1 MTNLLLQALSRCL
14 AAAQQQ
20 QQQQGR
26 EEEGGVAALV
36 QQSMFS
42 LVKKGLTAV
51 SLAVRQVSSSL
62 LGQCASHAAC
72 NSC

>member
-1 MTNLLLQALSRCL
+1 MCMTELLLQALSRCL
-14 AAAQQQ
+14 TAAQQQ
-20 QQQQGR
+20 QQQGG

-62 LGQCASHAAC
+62 FVWWSSHATR
-72 NSC
+72 S